1 MKMKKNLMMM
11 GLASVAVLVSV
22 FAYMNKGRMASSR
35 DISLLNAEILAETEH
50 IGGGYYSNFIMAKV
64 WYRNGY
70 TIQFSEPFFSFGW
83 TAIDCCVNSIDAN
96 ACDFSRENSVC
107 ATNIVRAAR
116 Q

>member
-1 MKMKKNLMMM
+1 MKKTLQLP
-11 GLASVAVLVSV
+11 GLVAVVMLVAF
-22 FAYMNKGRMASSR
+22 FAYKSTEKIQSSH
-35 DISLLNAEILAETEH
+35 DLSLLNAEILAETEH
-50 IGGGYYSNFIMAKV
+50 IGGGYYSNFTMAKV

-70 TIQFSEPFFSFGW
+70 TIQFSEPFFSSGW

-96 ACDFSRENSVC
+96 ACDFNRENSVC